1 MPLLDLSLSQRKGI
15 FPSLDIF
22 SFALSMLLPER
33 RTRMAVSEKSTGR
46 GLLST
51 NIWAVGVRQIVYMAL
66 GAALYGGLSW
76 ATNALQL
83 PSAGNVSLRP
93 AIVIPLFF
101 GTVFGPWVGLFTG
114 GIGNLLGDYVS
125 GYGVFW
131 NWDVGNALLG
141 FIAGLT
147 LLRTG
152 GRYTSTRNIIIA
164 EVFSAVAIIIGIGF
178 ASYTEI
184 WLSKLSFLS
193 ATVGYLVPAT
203 LSDLINGLILLPILL
218 IAYNAARARS
228 GRG

>member
-1 MPLLDLSLSQRKGI
+1 
-15 FPSLDIF
+15 
-22 SFALSMLLPER
+22 
-33 RTRMAVSEKSTGR
+33 MAVSEKSVDR
-46 GLLST
+46 GLLSP

-76 ATNALQL
+76 VTNTLQL

-101 GTVFGPWVGLFTG
+101 GAVFGPWVGLFTG

-147 LLRTG
+147 MLRTW
-152 GRYTSTRNIIIA
+152 GRYTSTRNIVIA
-164 EVFSAVAIIIGIGF
+164 EIFSAVAIIIGIGF

-184 WLSKLSFLS
+184 WLSKLTFLS
-193 ATVGYLVPAT
+193 ATVGYLLPAA

-218 IAYNAARARS
+218 VAYNAARARI

>member
-1 MPLLDLSLSQRKGI
+1 MYCQKGA
-15 FPSLDIF
+15 FF
-22 SFALSMLLPER
+22 
-33 RTRMAVSEKSTGR
+33 MAVTEKNTDR

-51 NIWAVGVRQIVYMAL
+51 SIWAVGVRQIVYMAL

-76 ATNALQL
+76 VTNVIQL

-101 GTVFGPWVGLFTG
+101 GAVFGPWVGLFSG

-125 GYGVFW
+125 GYGVYW

-141 FIAGLT
+141 FISGLAM
-147 LLRTG
+147 LRTW

-164 EVFSAVAIIIGIGF
+164 EIFAAVGIIVGIGF

-184 WLSKLSFLS
+184 WLSKLTFVS
-193 ATVGYLVPAT
+193 ATLGYLLPAAG
-203 LSDLINGLILLPILL
+203 SDLINGLILLPILL
-218 IAYNAARARS
+218 IAYNAARARL
-228 GRG
+228 GRGY

>member
-1 MPLLDLSLSQRKGI
+1 
-15 FPSLDIF
+15 
-22 SFALSMLLPER
+22 
-33 RTRMAVSEKSTGR
+33 MAVSEKSTGR

-76 ATNALQL
+76 STNALQL

-101 GTVFGPWVGLFTG
+101 GAVFGPWVGLFTG

-152 GRYTSTRNIIIA
+152 GATPQRAPSSLLR
-164 EVFSAVAIIIGIGF
+164 FF
-178 ASYTEI
+178 P
-184 WLSKLSFLS
+184 LSRSS
-193 ATVGYLVPAT
+193 SVLV
-203 LSDLINGLILLPILL
+203 LPPTP
-218 IAYNAARARS
+218 RS
-228 GRG
+228 GSPSCLFFQQRLAISSRRPYPTSSMD

>member
-15 FPSLDIF
+15 FPYLDIF
-22 SFALSMLLPER
+22 SFALSMFLSER

-76 ATNALQL
+76 STNALQL

-101 GTVFGPWVGLFTG
+101 GAVFGPWVGLFTG

-131 NWDVGNALLG
+131 NWDLGNALIG
-141 FIAGLT
+141 FIAGLAMLVT
-147 LLRTG
+147 W
-152 GRYTSTRNIIIA
+152 GRYHTTRAIVYA
-164 EVFSAVAIIIGIGF
+164 EIFSAV
-178 ASYTEI
+178 
-184 WLSKLSFLS
+184 
-193 ATVGYLVPAT
+193 
-203 LSDLINGLILLPILL
+203 
-218 IAYNAARARS
+218 
-228 GRG
+228 